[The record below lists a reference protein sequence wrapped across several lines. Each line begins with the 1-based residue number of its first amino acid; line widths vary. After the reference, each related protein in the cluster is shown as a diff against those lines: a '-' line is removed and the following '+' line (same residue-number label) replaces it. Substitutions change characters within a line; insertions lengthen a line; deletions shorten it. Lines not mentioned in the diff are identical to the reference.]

1 MTLIFI
7 TSISMIFGLIFSLT
21 KIMGFYNK
29 NDETWKYYFV
39 FTISLIIWIYYLWD
53 LYWTIQLK
61 IEGRINVIVERFHY
75 FMVFYISAMAYK
87 ALTLSFYDFLVSFI
101 TLAQFMLIWRLDNFS
116 DTMEH
121 LKDKNKKKFGNHI

>member
-1 MTLIFI
+1 
-7 TSISMIFGLIFSLT
+7 
-21 KIMGFYNK
+21 
-29 NDETWKYYFV
+29 
-39 FTISLIIWIYYLWD
+39 
-53 LYWTIQLK
+53 
-61 IEGRINVIVERFHY
+61 
-75 FMVFYISAMAYK
+75 MVFYISAMAYK

>member
-1 MTLIFI
+1 
-7 TSISMIFGLIFSLT
+7 
-21 KIMGFYNK
+21 MGFYNK

-121 LKDKNKKKFGNHI
+121 LKDKNKKKFGNHIW